1 MTRVT
6 HKITGKRVGRK
17 GTRWSE
23 NPYSSGC
30 DNIIEIKFNNKPI
43 FKVELEFDEYG
54 IHIPYI
60 TIYEVTELS
69 LKQILKRER
78 YLNSLIN
85 DRLRI
90 DDYIDCT
97 DYSKLSYY
105 YKKRYRVWSR
115 CYGYKRCV
123 GRHKHLTRKKGW
135 KIV

>member
-6 HKITGKRVGRK
+6 HKIHGKRIGRK
-17 GTRWSE
+17 GTRWDK
-23 NPYSSGC
+23 NPYYSGC

-60 TIYEVTELS
+60 AVYKVTELS
-69 LKQILKRER
+69 LKQVLKRER

-105 YKKRYRVWSR
+105 YKKRYRIWSR